1 MTQGDFTGDKFLKVL
16 EMAAPVASGVFG
28 GWDGIF
34 QEITQT
40 GTAEVVLQ
48 TGAGC
53 NCKGVS
59 RYLF

>member
-34 QEITQT
+34 QEITQPEA
-40 GTAEVVLQ
+40 AEVVLQ
-48 TGAGC
+48 
-53 NCKGVS
+53 S
-59 RYLF
+59 RV

>member
-34 QEITQT
+34 QEITQPEA
-40 GTAEVVLQ
+40 AEVVLQ
-48 TGAGC
+48 
-53 NCKGVS
+53 S
-59 RYLF
+59 RVWRYGRGLSKYLF